1 MKTVRETTFSRRS
14 LIAASAT
21 AAGATAMSAAL
32 ANASTRKPGFYI
44 NLKQD
49 QGEISIVNF
58 YEPFIAEVLP
68 MFTEETGIKVNKL
81 GTTSSNDQWWAR
93 LAAGEEIDFLIA
105 SVDWLQR
112 GMAADFFL
120 PIDRELV
127 PNTDNLLPEFQEHE
141 ALTKD
146 GQQYGSPTF
155 RVYYSMTY
163 NTNEFSEAPTSWD
176 VTWDEQYSGKIAL
189 HDNTIARIGTTAL
202 VLGDDPLNP
211 TKWDEITEKL
221 LEQKPLVLKYWTDY
235 QNGMELFANEEAL
248 VGQLTAGRT
257 RMAMAEGA
265 PINWT
270 VPEEGCMTFLDTYA
284 VPSTAKNPEGG
295 MALINFL
302 QKPEIAAME
311 MEMMHYDSVN
321 QAARESLDPDILKT
335 FELPEGANL
344 VLTTDIDPA
353 VRTKMDE
360 VWTEVKLM

>member
-1 MKTVRETTFSRRS
+1 MTSANTPRFSRRS
-14 LIAASAT
+14 VIAGTASV
-21 AAGATAMSAAL
+21 AAATAMSTAL
-32 ANASTRKPGFYI
+32 TNASTRNPGFYV

-58 YEPFIAEVLP
+58 YEPFIAEVIP

-112 GMAADFFL
+112 GMSADMFL

-127 PNTDNLLPEFQEHE
+127 PNTDNLLAEFQEHE
-141 ALTKD
+141 AVTKD
-146 GQQYGSPTF
+146 GQQYGSPAF
-155 RVYYSMTY
+155 RVYYSMCY

-176 VTWDEQYSGKIAL
+176 VTWDEQYSGKISL

-202 VLGDDPLNP
+202 VLDDDPLNP

-270 VPEEGCMTFLDTYA
+270 VPEEGCMTFLDNYV
-284 VPSTAKNPEGG
+284 VPATAKNPEGG
-295 MALINFL
+295 MAFINFL
-302 QKPEIAAME
+302 QQPEIAATE
-311 MEMMHYDSVN
+311 MKMMHYDSVN
-321 QAARESLDPDILKT
+321 EAARESLDAELLKT
-335 FELPEGANL
+335 FELPENANL
-344 VLTTDIDPA
+344 VLTTDIAPD
-353 VRTKMDE
+353 VRSKMDE